1 VEYFRAWRI
10 ATEYE
15 LPPMPFRMPALR
27 TWAAACLLAALPF
40 GAFAAP
46 KTVCTITVN
55 SPDEKDIFRKH
66 LPAGDYKFVELVER
80 GRPDWLASACQAK
93 VQCDALIISG
103 HFDGGEEFY
112 TDRHDTS
119 EYLTVAEMER
129 ASCSDS
135 CPGVFSQLKE
145 VYLFG
150 CNTLK
155 NEPRQQASSE
165 ILRALQRS
173 GHGSADASRIAR
185 VLSERHAESNRDRMR
200 AIFKNVPVIYGFS
213 SKAPLGRYAGP
224 VLDKYFQSTPGVE
237 VGSGRVSNKLVSLF
251 EKVSM
256 TVTNGLIDAEPHAGL
271 RGEVCNFVD
280 DRLSDPQRVAF
291 MHDLLKRDTTEVRM
305 FLHHLERYSASLG
318 AKQRGLPK
326 TAEAL
331 EAIAKDQK
339 ARERYLEFARDT
351 DEATVR
357 TRMMALAGKF
367 GWLTPQQERAEFMR
381 TISDH
386 IASNRVGTDE
396 VNLACTRAQ
405 DGELPGLQAL
415 AASTGQ
421 GARVA
426 HSAVLACLGSGDAH
440 ARVVR
445 ALTSPNGD
453 DVAMAQH
460 YLRHRPLPVTELRSV
475 ASAILKMPSSEAQIR
490 ALDTLAQQRV
500 SDRESLQSVTSLFK
514 VSRSVDVQR
523 AVAGVLIRA
532 DTRVLERADL
542 ERSLKQYR
550 IKTDGGDVIDALL
563 RMLQTS

>member
-1 VEYFRAWRI
+1 
-10 ATEYE
+10 
-15 LPPMPFRMPALR
+15 MPLRFPFLR
-27 TWAAACLLAALPF
+27 TLAAATLLAALPF
-40 GAFAAP
+40 AAAAAP
-46 KTVCTITVN
+46 RTVCTITVN

-66 LPAGDYKFVELVER
+66 LPPGDYKFVELVER
-80 GRPDWLASACQAK
+80 GRKDWLASACQAK

-112 TDRHDTS
+112 TDSHDVS

-135 CPGVFSQLKE
+135 CPGVFANLKE

-150 CNTLK
+150 CNTLQP
-155 NEPRQQASSE
+155 EPRQLASAE
-165 ILRALQRS
+165 ITRALQRAGQS
-173 GHGSADASRIAR
+173 PADAARLSR
-185 VLSERHAESNRDRMR
+185 LLGDRHAESNRDRMR
-200 AIFKNVPVIYGFS
+200 AIFRNVPVIYGFS
-213 SKAPLGRYAGP
+213 SKAPLGRWAGP

-237 VGSGRVSNKLVSLF
+237 VGTGKVSNKLVGMF

-256 TVTNGLIDAEPHAGL
+256 TVTNGLTDAEPHAGL

-280 DRLSDPQRVAF
+280 DRLSDAQRIGF
-291 MHDLLKRDTTEVRM
+291 MHDLLKRDMTEVRM

-318 AKQRGLPK
+318 ARERVIPK
-326 TAEAL
+326 TAAAL
-331 EAIAKDQK
+331 NAIAGDKA

-357 TRMMALAGKF
+357 TRMMALATTL
-367 GWLTPQQERAEFMR
+367 GWLTPEQERAEFMR

-405 DGELPGLQAL
+405 SEPAPALKGL
-415 AASTGQ
+415 AASAVQSTK
-421 GARVA
+421 VA
-426 HSAVLACLGSGDAH
+426 PSAVLACLGSPEAH

-445 ALTSPNGD
+445 ALTSSNAD

-460 YLRHRPLPVTELRSV
+460 YLRHRPLPVTELRAV
-475 ASAILKMPSSEAQIR
+475 ASAIGKMPTDAQIR
-490 ALDTLAQQRV
+490 ALDTLAQQRLA
-500 SDRESLQSVTSLFK
+500 DRESLQAVAQIFK
-514 VSRSVDVQR
+514 MARSVDVQR

-532 DTRVLERADL
+532 DTRVLERGDL

-550 IKTDGGDVIDALL
+550 LKSDGGDVIDALL
-563 RMLQTS
+563 RMLQAG

>member
-1 VEYFRAWRI
+1 
-10 ATEYE
+10 
-15 LPPMPFRMPALR
+15 MPLRLPALR
-27 TWAAACLLAALPF
+27 HWAAACLLAALPF

-66 LPAGDYKFVELVER
+66 LPPGDYQFVELVER

-155 NEPRQQASSE
+155 TEPRILASSE
-165 ILRALQRS
+165 IVRSLQRS
-173 GHGSADASRIAR
+173 GQSPTDAARIAR
-185 VLSERHAESNRDRMR
+185 VLGERHAESNRDRMR

-224 VLDKYFQSTPGVE
+224 VLDRYFQSTPGVE
-237 VGSGRVSNKLVSLF
+237 IGSGRVSNKLVSQF

-256 TVTNGLIDAEPHAGL
+256 TVTSGLTDAEPHANL

-280 DRLSDPQRVAF
+280 DRLDDSQRIAF
-291 MHDLLKRDTTEVRM
+291 MHTLLQRDTTEVRM

-318 AKQRGLPK
+318 AQKRGAAK
-326 TAEAL
+326 TAAAL
-331 EAIAKDQK
+331 EAIAGDRK
-339 ARERYLEFARDT
+339 ARDRYLEFARDT

-381 TISDH
+381 TIADH
-386 IASNRVGTDE
+386 IATNRVGTDE
-396 VNLACTRAQ
+396 INLACTRAQ
-405 DGELPGLQAL
+405 EGEPEGLKAL
-415 AASTGQ
+415 VTGTAASGK
-421 GARVA
+421 VA
-426 HSAVLACLGSGDAH
+426 QSAVLACLGSGEAH

-445 ALTSPNGD
+445 ALTSPNAE

-460 YLRHRPLPVTELRSV
+460 YLRHRPLPVTELRTV
-475 ASAILKMPSSEAQIR
+475 ASAILKMPNADAQIR

-500 SDRESLQSVTSLFK
+500 ADRESLQSVTSLFK

-532 DTRVLERADL
+532 DTRVLERGDL

-563 RMLQTS
+563 RMLQAS